1 MTCPIAGQVMV
12 AVLIRQRLAHCQQ
25 YYDLLQQ
32 LDLQATLYGS
42 FVVFFETGRVF
53 NGIFGFFHLFRSAK
67 LNRNP
72 SFQFASL
79 SSDLAN
85 RLLSCIINIFSRT
98 IYMQF
103 SGFFSCYFFMLC
115 YIGENFFFFRGKRLS
130 VNCYQT
136 FPWF

>member
-1 MTCPIAGQVMV
+1 MTFPMTCPIAGQVMV

-25 YYDLLQQ
+25 CYDLLQQ

-72 SFQFASL
+72 SFQFARL

-103 SGFFSCYFFMLC
+103 SGT
-115 YIGENFFFFRGKRLS
+115 G
-130 VNCYQT
+130 
-136 FPWF
+136 